1 MIDLGRPG
9 HAATRV
15 PWAKFDDHFTPEWYP
30 LWAHLEDAGAVADQ
44 LYEQWLSSSQK
55 QMLAQTLGS
64 PKLAK
69 KLTVWLAASHDV
81 GKATSVFA
89 SKVPGQQ
96 NRMEERGF
104 KFLRNVPSA
113 ERREYPHG
121 KAGQIAVKHYLEPL
135 AEHFPARGTV
145 VALAEIIGGHHGH
158 FSSKE
163 DPPISV
169 EDTTDPKWL
178 EVRQELLRRA
188 DQIAELTEEDWHT
201 ILSADI
207 TEPVQAIL
215 TGFLIVCDWIAS
227 DADLF
232 PFITDRKASEQ
243 ARLALEALQ
252 FGEHWK
258 PTEVTTTEDYFSSR
272 FRIDTPRPVQTEAVT
287 LANSLNEPSLILVEA
302 PTGEGKTEIALAT
315 AEVLAK
321 KFGLHGLMVA
331 LPTRATSDA
340 MFGRVLG
347 WLDSSIG
354 DAERVS
360 ATLAHGK
367 AQFDQE
373 MQALPRAHSYRTI
386 YGDHHDSPVVV
397 HEWFSGRKKS
407 IFHDFV
413 VGTVDQLLFGAL
425 KAKHLVLRHLGLSS
439 KVIVI
444 DEIHAADTFMQ
455 TYLHRVLEWL
465 GAYGV
470 PVVALSAT
478 LLPSQRKA
486 LLEAYRRGA
495 QSGKVTK
502 RRRRD
507 RSGDPLIE
515 EYADNPS
522 YPLITAISGTESI
535 QISPPK
541 SDRRTTF
548 SISEVAGGSDEDLVS
563 SVLSEASAGGCIAV
577 VLDTVDRAQRIFAA
591 INEAF
596 DGEVELF
603 HSRFT
608 AESRS
613 RRERELVR
621 RLGKGADRPSSMIV
635 VATQVIEA
643 SLDVDFDMMFT
654 DFAPTDLLIQRM
666 GRVHRHNRPLEQ
678 RPPSM
683 RTPRI
688 ILSGGS
694 GILEGM
700 EPPVFDRGVAKVYGN
715 SHLYRSALALRALF
729 DGRGRNEVV
738 IPEDVPGL
746 IRSTYTADLVVPNEW
761 VKDFE
766 EAEAK
771 QKEHEADQTSRSRLF
786 AIGSPGRDEIY
797 KWSSAALNEA
807 SEEIGAAQVRDTENS
822 IEVVV
827 IQRRDGRLY
836 SLPWLSDGYGGMEV
850 ELYGI
855 ETPLARQVATC
866 TVSLPFWLAMGS
878 NYDRVV
884 SELESNGIRGW
895 QDSYWLRGVLPLVL
909 DEDLTTK
916 LNGYLVRY
924 DRNLGLLV
932 EREVT
937 K

>member
-1 MIDLGRPG
+1 MINLGRPD
-9 HAATRV
+9 HAMTRAA
-15 PWAKFDDHFTPEWYP
+15 WAKFDRFTEKSYP
-30 LWAHLEDAGAVADQ
+30 LWAHLEDAAAVADQ
-44 LYEQWLSSSQK
+44 LYEEWLSKSQK
-55 QMLAQTLGS
+55 QLLIQTFGDAQ
-64 PKLAK
+64 LAK
-69 KLTVWLAASHDV
+69 KLTIWLAAAHDA
-81 GKATSVFA
+81 GKATSAFA
-89 SKVPGQQ
+89 IKAPGQQ
-96 NRMEERGF
+96 YQMELAGF
-104 KFLRNVPSA
+104 IFPRNTPPA
-113 ERREYPHG
+113 ADQRAFPHG
-121 KAGQIAVKHYLEPL
+121 RAGQVAVESYLDSLADSYPAQKSKFAIAEMV
-135 AEHFPARGTV
+135 
-145 VALAEIIGGHHGH
+145 GGHHGQ
-158 FSSKE
+158 FPTDGPIPAPYGTNE
-163 DPPISV
+163 DPGWSA
-169 EDTTDPKWL
+169 
-178 EVRQELLRRA
+178 VRQELLRRA

-729 DGRGRNEVV
+729 GGRGRNEVG

-746 IRSTYTADLVVPNEW
+746 IRATYAEDPDVPEEW
-761 VKDFE
+761 KNQFE
-766 EAEAK
+766 EADAK
-771 QKEHEADQTSRSRLF
+771 QKEHEADQAHRSRAF
-786 AIGSPGRDEIY
+786 AINSPGRGNIVN
-797 KWSSAALNEA
+797 WSRLAMKEA
-807 SEEIGAAQVRDTENS
+807 SEEVGAAQVRDAELS
-822 IEVVV
+822 VEVVI
-827 IQRRDGRLY
+827 IQKKDSRLY
-836 SLPWLSDGYGGMEV
+836 SLPWLPDGYGDVEV
-850 ELYGI
+850 GLREI
-855 ETPLARQVATC
+855 EAPLARQVATC
-866 TVSLPFWLAMGS
+866 TVSLPSWLTMGP
-878 NYDRVV
+878 NLDKVLDD
-884 SELESNGIRGW
+884 LEGNGIEGW
-895 QDSYWLRGVLPLVL
+895 QTSYWLRGVLPLIL
-909 DEDLTTK
+909 DENLQTT
-916 LNGYLVRY
+916 LNGYVVRY
-924 DRNLGLLV
+924 DRDLGLLV
-932 EREVT
+932 EREAV